1 MSDAQ
6 FVGVLN
12 VKFYAQLSLALV
24 YLVERRDNNQF
35 RYLSNSLPPSSQYV
49 RYTKFGTHLATNC
62 SNPSA
67 RGDTSHREIASSK
80 NFCENP
86 CLRSKSQKIK
96 SDWTCATC
104 CDDKFCCGVKDLS
117 WFVAATHCA
126 TCCTNL
132 SPDLYTRGDLPPR
145 HVAATCRLVCSY
157 RYFQLTIE
165 NNFLIPPEKNV
176 LFYIYFSFF

>member
-62 SNPSA
+62 SNPSG

-86 CLRSKSQKIK
+86 CLRSKSQKSNQIELERRVAMTNFVAE
-96 SDWTCATC
+96 SRICR
-104 CDDKFCCGVKDLS
+104 DLS
-117 WFVAATHCA
+117 PQRIAQLVAQ
-126 TCCTNL
+126 
-132 SPDLYTRGDLPPR
+132 
-145 HVAATCRLVCSY
+145 TCRPTCTQGVICRRDMLQRRV
-157 RYFQLTIE
+157 
-165 NNFLIPPEKNV
+165 V
-176 LFYIYFSFF
+176 